1 MVVYTLIPALMR
13 QKQADLSEV
22 AAILVYIVSP
32 RTDWATEKP
41 CLKKNKNQKSKTENQ
56 KLKRNKTQN

>member
-1 MVVYTLIPALMR
+1 MVVLVVYTLIPALMR
-13 QKQADLSEV
+13 HKQADLSEV

-41 CLKKNKNQKSKTENQ
+41 CLKKNK
-56 KLKRNKTQN
+56 TQN